1 MQMRLTIILISFFYW
16 VPLHGAEN
24 PIVVFQKEKAE
35 LIKLLENSDL
45 SSASS
50 ICAAETKSGNSYLFA
65 IGEVACADGGI
76 DSINSAKA
84 IAHSKAMRAI
94 SQFMKTEVSSEE
106 SLKEITTVKHT
117 STSEKNKSTER
128 VRSSIIKIRSMAIIS
143 QANILKS
150 EFKANELMYR
160 TVLALRITDK

>member
-1 MQMRLTIILISFFYW
+1 MRLTIILISFFYW
-16 VPLHGAEN
+16 VPLCGAEN

-45 SSASS
+45 GSDSA
-50 ICAAETKSGNSYLFA
+50 ICVAETKSGNSYLFA
-65 IGEVACADGGI
+65 IGEVPCVDGGI
-76 DSINSAKA
+76 DSINRAKA

-94 SQFMKTEVSSEE
+94 SQFLKTEVSSEE
-106 SLKEITTVKHT
+106 SLKEITTVRQV
-117 STSEKNKSTER
+117 SGLEKTKSTER

-143 QANILKS
+143 QSNILKS